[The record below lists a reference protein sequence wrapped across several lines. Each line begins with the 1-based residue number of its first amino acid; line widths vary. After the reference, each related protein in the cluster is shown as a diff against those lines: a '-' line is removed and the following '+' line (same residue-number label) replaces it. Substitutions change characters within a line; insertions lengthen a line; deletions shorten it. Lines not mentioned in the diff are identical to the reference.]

1 MNTENFNERSEYTSI
16 NDADFGDAGVAGVKG
31 SFDGQDLGEENAQI
45 LSRSS
50 FEESQR
56 RAVRRR
62 KVHTALTVCAALA
75 VVIIFASACISVF
88 LRIGEI
94 SVDGLSRYDKG
105 EIIAASG
112 IDLGQNIYAI
122 NKADIEKS
130 ITTSCPYIR
139 SVKIRRNLPDTLS
152 ITVYD
157 EEPKYYFELCGEYF
171 VLSESMRVLER
182 TNSMT
187 TLLLDYEQIIK
198 LKTQSVKRAVVGEV
212 VVFDNESYLSYAR
225 EMLNTFANSE
235 LGRNITLV
243 DFSNRFAIYFVY
255 GDRLRVD
262 VGSIEDIGKKIAI
275 ASRIIAKLDARDKGT
290 INVENDPAYYIIGTP
305 EF

>member
-16 NDADFGDAGVAGVKG
+16 NDADYGNAGKSG
-31 SFDGQDLGEENAQI
+31 FDGQDLGEENAQI

-56 RAVRRR
+56 RAIRRR
-62 KVHTALTVCAALA
+62 KVHTALTICAALA
-75 VVIIFASACISVF
+75 VVIIFASACVSVF

-94 SVDGLSRYDKG
+94 SVDGLSRYEEG

-122 NKADIEKS
+122 NKAEIEKA
-130 ITTSCPYIR
+130 ITTSCPYIK

-157 EEPKYYFELCGEYF
+157 EEPRYYFELCGEYF

-187 TLLLDYEQIIK
+187 NLLLDYEQIIK
-198 LKTQSVKRAVVGEV
+198 LKTQSVKRAVVGDV
-212 VVFDNESYLSYAR
+212 FVFDNASYLSYAR

-262 VGSIEDIGKKIAI
+262 VGSIEDINKKITI
-275 ASRIIAKLDARDKGT
+275 ASRIISKLDARDKGT